1 MFLRRFRSLP
11 PLSLVLLGL
20 RAPSAYAQPE
30 TPAPKA
36 PVAAEPTSAKPVI
49 VAPKVKKDD
58 GVQYPKEALSAG
70 IAEPLTVVLV
80 VEVAPDGTVS
90 SATVDQSSKVA
101 SIDDAAIAA
110 GRKILFEPAT
120 RNGKPIAAKIRFTYR
135 FVAPKSRFSGRVTD
149 QEGKPLDHA
158 IVEITSAA
166 GEKQTVLTD
175 ATGRWGVEDL
185 VSGKY
190 KVSVSHPDHE
200 AQFADE
206 TLGVGQEAS
215 VTSRLAR
222 NAKADLP
229 PKPKLPP
236 PPIEEVQVR
245 GIRPPREVTRRTV
258 DDREINRIPGTG
270 GDALRSIQNLPGI
283 ARPPGL
289 VGLLIVRGA
298 APQDTNIFVDGTLIP
313 IVYHF
318 GGLTSVIPTQL
329 TDKADLNLIEKIDFY
344 PGNFSA
350 QYGRVMGGVVDV
362 GIRNPKSDGKVH
374 VTGSL
379 DLIDTRLLAQAPLF
393 NTGWTLTLAG
403 RRSWVDAVLKPVFA
417 ASGASVTTAPV
428 YYDFQ
433 AIANRDFGKNQ
444 DLRLFFFGSD
454 DRLQL
459 LTSSLSGSQPAAGG
473 SLSAHTGF
481 WRAQARY
488 RNRIGRNTELR
499 LVSAVGKDVIDF
511 SFGDLMFR
519 LDSTP
524 ISVRGEVNQKLSSRV
539 SANFGID
546 WLATPYTVTVRAP
559 PTPRPGEPPSG
570 PFLSQLPITSQE
582 SDTLFRPAV
591 YAEFEVNPWKGAR
604 IVPGVRL
611 DYARDVKAW
620 DLAPRFNF
628 RQDLPTERRTT
639 IKGGAGIFAQPPQP
653 QETSVAFGQSN
664 LRSNRSIHYSVGVER
679 ELTRDIEVGVEGFY
693 KNLDSLVTA
702 RAGNAGIG
710 RIFGLEALLR
720 WKPRG
725 RFFGWLAYTLMRSER
740 RDTPD
745 SQWRETPFDQTHILT
760 VLGSYQ
766 LGSGWEVG
774 ARFRLVSGNLT
785 TPQQYGFYDANTG
798 VYLPTLAVPPFGE
811 RLPLFHQLDVRVDK
825 TWRLGSRGNI
835 HAYLDVINAYNQGN
849 VEAVSYNYNQT
860 KRSYVTGLPFIP
872 NLGLSWE
879 Y

>member
-1 MFLRRFRSLP
+1 MNAFCRSLFGA
-11 PLSLVLLGL
+11 LSLALMSLP
-20 RAPSAYAQPE
+20 AKSAQGQLAVS
-30 TPAPKA
+30 AVPKA
-36 PVAAEPTSAKPVI
+36 GAAVV

-58 GVQYPKEALSAG
+58 GVQYPREALAG
-70 IAEPLTVVLV
+70 GVAEPRTVVLV
-80 VEVAPDGTVS
+80 LDVSLDGTVR

-101 SIDDAAIAA
+101 SIDEAATSA
-110 GRKILFEPAT
+110 GRRILFEPAT
-120 RNGKPIAAKIRFTYR
+120 RNGKPVAAKIKFTYT
-135 FVAPKSRFSGRVTD
+135 FVPPKSRFDGRVAD
-149 QEGKPLDHA
+149 SEGKPLEHA
-158 IVEITSAA
+158 VVEVTSVGGVKEVVTTDAA
-166 GEKQTVLTD
+166 GHWTVEGL
-175 ATGRWGVEDL
+175 AVGRYRVA
-185 VSGKY
+185 
-190 KVSVSHPDHE
+190 VSHPLYE
-200 AQFADE
+200 SQFADE
-206 TLGVGQEAS
+206 ALGVAEEAS
-215 VTSRLAR
+215 VMSRLA
-222 NAKADLP
+222 KAAQSAAA
-229 PKPKLPP
+229 PKPKAPTPQL
-236 PPIEEVQVR
+236 EEVQVR
-245 GIRPPREVTRRTV
+245 GVRPPREVTRRTV

-374 VTGSL
+374 VTGSV

-393 NTGWTLTLAG
+393 NSGWTLTLAG

-417 ASGASVTTAPV
+417 ASGATVTTAPV
-428 YYDFQ
+428 YYDYQ
-433 AIANRDFGKNQ
+433 AIASHDFGKNQ
-444 DLRLFFFGSD
+444 DFRLFFFGSD

-459 LTSSLSGSQPAAGG
+459 LTSSLSGSQPSAGG
-473 SLSAHTGF
+473 TLSAHTGF
-481 WRAQARY
+481 WRAQTRY
-488 RNRIGRNTELR
+488 RNRVTRNTELR
-499 LVSAVGKDVIDF
+499 LVAAVGKDVIDF
-511 SFGDLMFR
+511 AFGDLMFR

-524 ISVRGEVNQKLSSRV
+524 ISVRGELNQRLSSRA

-546 WLATPYTVTVRAP
+546 WLATPYSITVRAP

-570 PFLSQLPITSQE
+570 PFLSQPPITTQD
-582 SDTLFRPAV
+582 SDTLYRPAV
-591 YAEFEVNPWKGAR
+591 YAEFETTPWKGGR

-611 DYARDVKAW
+611 DYARDVKSW
-620 DLAPRFNF
+620 DLSPRFNV
-628 RQDLPTERRTT
+628 RQDLATQLRTT
-639 IKGGAGIFAQPPQP
+639 IKGGAGVYAQPPQP
-653 QETSVAFGQSN
+653 QETSVAFGQQN
-664 LRSNRSIHYSVGVER
+664 LRSNRSIHYTLGIEREVTNDLELGVEA
-679 ELTRDIEVGVEGFY
+679 FY
-693 KNLDSLVTA
+693 KDLDSLVTA
-702 RAGNAGIG
+702 RAGNSGIG

-725 RFFGWLAYTLMRSER
+725 RFFGWVAYTLMRSER

-745 SQWRETPFDQTHILT
+745 SPWRLTPFDQTHILT

-798 VYLPTLAVPPFGE
+798 VYLPTLAVPPYGE

-825 TWRLGSRGNI
+825 TWRLGSRGNV
-835 HAYLDVINAYNQGN
+835 HVYLDVINAYNQGN

-860 KRSYVTGLPFIP
+860 KRSYVTGLPFVP